1 MAETIDADSASWDDI
16 KATSILTG
24 LLAVVLT
31 AVFEIARRNPAV
43 SAVFDRRRGRYA
55 HRTPPPL
62 LRNTILEW
70 LFLSN
75 SDGYKKYAVL
85 SHMRDVITERWR
97 QKKKLKRLK
106 EKFSKNDSWNEV
118 S

>member
-1 MAETIDADSASWDDI
+1 MAETIEADNASWAEI

-31 AVFEIARRNPAV
+31 GIFEIARRNPAV

-75 SDGYKKYAVL
+75 TDGYKEYAVL
-85 SHMRDVITERWR
+85 SYEGCD
-97 QKKKLKRLK
+97 
-106 EKFSKNDSWNEV
+106 
-118 S
+118 